1 MRKLLLLCT
10 LSLFCTCSTQDIVE
24 KNIEAYMSS
33 CLSEFE
39 IVSAE
44 YSRLYTSTMKNSENI
59 PSGSLNEDELQ
70 ALIGCHF
77 LPLSKSLN
85 RKRFDMVISNDKV
98 ANEWNID
105 AATYLK
111 LGFFK
116 LRSRD
121 NDVFDAGFGFII
133 DSAYNVE
140 SALIIDD
147 SKDYKYIYSRA
158 FDKKQR

>member
-1 MRKLLLLCT
+1 
-10 LSLFCTCSTQDIVE
+10 
-24 KNIEAYMSS
+24 MSS
-33 CLSEFE
+33 YLSEFE